1 MKKIVVKR
9 NETIFE
15 SGAKADS
22 VYLIVSGE
30 IGIFLPTNNSDK
42 PDFILGE
49 NEIFGEMGVIDKSL
63 RAGRADALSD
73 ANLIKISQHEF
84 NDKLSKSD
92 PFITGLTRVL
102 VTRIRGLL
110 KKPLQKKMKQIQTS
124 NRPIKNLILERNLEF
139 LHKFPHFCN
148 LSCR

>member
-1 MKKIVVKR
+1 MKKIVAKN
-9 NETIFE
+9 NEVIFE

-42 PDFILGE
+42 PDFILGD

-73 ANLIKISQHEF
+73 ANLIKISQYEF
-84 NDKLSKSD
+84 SEKLSKSD

-110 KKPLQKKMKQIQTS
+110 KKTTTQKNVTNS
-124 NRPIKNLILERNLEF
+124 DIKTANQE
-139 LHKFPHFCN
+139 
-148 LSCR
+148 SDS

>member
-110 KKPLQKKMKQIQTS
+110 KKTTTKKNVTNSGIEPANQES
-124 NRPIKNLILERNLEF
+124 D
-139 LHKFPHFCN
+139 
-148 LSCR
+148 S

>member
-1 MKKIVVKR
+1 MKKIVVKK

-42 PDFILGE
+42 PDFILSE

-84 NDKLSKSD
+84 TDKLSKSD
-92 PFITGLTRVL
+92 PFVTGLTRVL

-110 KKPLQKKMKQIQTS
+110 KKTTTKENVTNSDIETANQES
-124 NRPIKNLILERNLEF
+124 D
-139 LHKFPHFCN
+139 
-148 LSCR
+148 S

>member
-1 MKKIVVKR
+1 MKKIVAKK

-15 SGAKADS
+15 AGAKADS
-22 VYLIVSGE
+22 VYLVVSGE

-73 ANLIKISQHEF
+73 VNLIKISQHEF
-84 NDKLSKSD
+84 NDKLSRSD

-102 VTRIRGLL
+102 VARIRDLL
-110 KKPLQKKMKQIQTS
+110 KKTT
-124 NRPIKNLILERNLEF
+124 KNGKVKNSDIETANQE
-139 LHKFPHFCN
+139 
-148 LSCR
+148 SDA

>member
-73 ANLIKISQHEF
+73 ANLIKISQYEF

-110 KKPLQKKMKQIQTS
+110 KKTTTQKNVTNS
-124 NRPIKNLILERNLEF
+124 DIKTANQE
-139 LHKFPHFCN
+139 
-148 LSCR
+148 SDS

>member
-102 VTRIRGLL
+102 VARIRGLL
-110 KKPLQKKMKQIQTS
+110 KKTTTKKNETNSDIEPADQES
-124 NRPIKNLILERNLEF
+124 D
-139 LHKFPHFCN
+139 
-148 LSCR
+148 S

>member
-110 KKPLQKKMKQIQTS
+110 KKTTTKKNVTNSDIEPANQ
-124 NRPIKNLILERNLEF
+124 EF
-139 LHKFPHFCN
+139 D
-148 LSCR
+148 S

>member
-110 KKPLQKKMKQIQTS
+110 KKTTTKKNVINSGIEPANQES
-124 NRPIKNLILERNLEF
+124 D
-139 LHKFPHFCN
+139 
-148 LSCR
+148 S

>member
-1 MKKIVVKR
+1 MKKIVVKK

-73 ANLIKISQHEF
+73 ANLIKISQYEF

-110 KKPLQKKMKQIQTS
+110 KKTTTKKNVTNSDIEPANQES
-124 NRPIKNLILERNLEF
+124 D
-139 LHKFPHFCN
+139 
-148 LSCR
+148 S

>member
-73 ANLIKISQHEF
+73 ANLIKISQYEF

-110 KKPLQKKMKQIQTS
+110 KKTTTQKNVTNSDIETANQ
-124 NRPIKNLILERNLEF
+124 EF
-139 LHKFPHFCN
+139 D
-148 LSCR
+148 S

>member
-22 VYLIVSGE
+22 VYLIISGE

-110 KKPLQKKMKQIQTS
+110 KKTTTKKNVTNSDIEPANQES
-124 NRPIKNLILERNLEF
+124 D
-139 LHKFPHFCN
+139 
-148 LSCR
+148 S

>member
-110 KKPLQKKMKQIQTS
+110 KKTTTK
-124 NRPIKNLILERNLEF
+124 KNLTNSDIEPANQE
-139 LHKFPHFCN
+139 
-148 LSCR
+148 SDS

>member
-73 ANLIKISQHEF
+73 ANLIKISQYEF

-110 KKPLQKKMKQIQTS
+110 KTTTTKKHITNSDIETANQES
-124 NRPIKNLILERNLEF
+124 D
-139 LHKFPHFCN
+139 
-148 LSCR
+148 S

>member
-15 SGAKADS
+15 SGTKADS

-110 KKPLQKKMKQIQTS
+110 KKTTTKKNVTNSGIEPANQES
-124 NRPIKNLILERNLEF
+124 D
-139 LHKFPHFCN
+139 
-148 LSCR
+148 S

>member
-63 RAGRADALSD
+63 RAGRADALSE

-110 KKPLQKKMKQIQTS
+110 KKTTTKKNVTNSGIEPANQES
-124 NRPIKNLILERNLEF
+124 D
-139 LHKFPHFCN
+139 
-148 LSCR
+148 S

>member
-1 MKKIVVKR
+1 MKKIVVKK

-110 KKPLQKKMKQIQTS
+110 KKTTINENVANSDIESANQKS
-124 NRPIKNLILERNLEF
+124 D
-139 LHKFPHFCN
+139 
-148 LSCR
+148 S

>member
-1 MKKIVVKR
+1 MKKVVGKK

-15 SGAKADS
+15 AGDKADS

-30 IGIFLPTNNSDK
+30 IGIFLPTNKSDK
-42 PDFILGE
+42 PDFLLGE

-63 RAGRADALSD
+63 RAGRADALTD
-73 ANLIKISQHEF
+73 VNLIKISQNEF

-92 PFITGLTRVL
+92 PFVTGLTRVL

-110 KKPLQKKMKQIQTS
+110 KRT
-124 NRPIKNLILERNLEF
+124 
-139 LHKFPHFCN
+139 FPHDTVN
-148 LSCR
+148 QNIETLNQEPED

>member
-1 MKKIVVKR
+1 MKKVVGKK
-9 NETIFE
+9 NETLFE
-15 SGAKADS
+15 AGDKADS

-30 IGIFLPTNNSDK
+30 IGIFLPTNKSDK

-73 ANLIKISQHEF
+73 VNLIKISQHEF
-84 NDKLSKSD
+84 SDKLSKSD

-102 VTRIRGLL
+102 VARIRGLL
-110 KKPLQKKMKQIQTS
+110 KKTTANETFKRDIETTNQS
-124 NRPIKNLILERNLEF
+124 
-139 LHKFPHFCN
+139 
-148 LSCR
+148 SGA

>member
-22 VYLIVSGE
+22 VYLIISGE

-110 KKPLQKKMKQIQTS
+110 KKTTTKKNETNSDIEPANQES
-124 NRPIKNLILERNLEF
+124 D
-139 LHKFPHFCN
+139 
-148 LSCR
+148 S

>member
-110 KKPLQKKMKQIQTS
+110 KKTTTKKNVTNSDIEPANQES
-124 NRPIKNLILERNLEF
+124 D
-139 LHKFPHFCN
+139 
-148 LSCR
+148 S

>member
-9 NETIFE
+9 KETIFE

-63 RAGRADALSD
+63 RAERADALSD

-110 KKPLQKKMKQIQTS
+110 KKTTTE
-124 NRPIKNLILERNLEF
+124 KNVTNLDIETA
-139 LHKFPHFCN
+139 N
-148 LSCR
+148 QESDA

>member
-1 MKKIVVKR
+1 MKKIVAKK

-73 ANLIKISQHEF
+73 ANLIKISQYEF

-110 KKPLQKKMKQIQTS
+110 KKTTTQKNVTKSDIETANQEPDS
-124 NRPIKNLILERNLEF
+124 
-139 LHKFPHFCN
+139 
-148 LSCR
+148 

>member
-22 VYLIVSGE
+22 VYLIISGE

-110 KKPLQKKMKQIQTS
+110 KKTTTEKNVTNLD
-124 NRPIKNLILERNLEF
+124 IKTANQE
-139 LHKFPHFCN
+139 
-148 LSCR
+148 SDA